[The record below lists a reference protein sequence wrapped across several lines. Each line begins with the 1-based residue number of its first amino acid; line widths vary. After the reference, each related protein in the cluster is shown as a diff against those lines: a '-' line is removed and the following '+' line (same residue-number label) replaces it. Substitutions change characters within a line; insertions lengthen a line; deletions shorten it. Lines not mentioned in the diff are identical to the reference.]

1 MNKEFVVLD
10 DGNMIVSDENGKLD
24 KRYYGNSVQGELLS
38 ENKKELID
46 NKLKEA
52 KKKLEEDKKVK
63 KFAKSMLKF
72 QPTFVVIVTC
82 IAFLTAGIKDM
93 TNFGAAIDNAIRYL
107 ISSSCVAGVAS
118 TYFYHL
124 EKKYKAILAK
134 DGLRIDVIR
143 KIKNDFEKEQ
153 NRIKEHEYNRGGV
166 YPNQIFN
173 LSKDTQM
180 IENNLDDQIDT
191 QYEESLNNSG
201 MRLSLKR
208 K

>member
-1 MNKEFVVLD
+1 
-10 DGNMIVSDENGKLD
+10 
-24 KRYYGNSVQGELLS
+24 
-38 ENKKELID
+38 
-46 NKLKEA
+46 
-52 KKKLEEDKKVK
+52 
-63 KFAKSMLKF
+63 MLKF

-118 TYFYHL
+118 AYFYHL